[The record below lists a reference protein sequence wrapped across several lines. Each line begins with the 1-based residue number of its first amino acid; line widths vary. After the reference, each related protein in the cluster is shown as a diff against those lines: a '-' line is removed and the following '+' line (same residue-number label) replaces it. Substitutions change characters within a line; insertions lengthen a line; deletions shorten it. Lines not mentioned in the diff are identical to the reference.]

1 VVLFGDPGELMTRL
15 RASILV
21 AFILSVAGNIHATT
35 VNPFTD
41 LGSAGPSNWQ
51 ILTLGGDSC
60 GTRSGC
66 GSASTNV
73 IIKNAS
79 EVDGNVGIAPKGNI
93 TGGPNGAAVYGN
105 LDLDTAGT
113 ATINGSYTFTGTFNQ
128 NSATDTLLNNAANAA
143 LLAYSDASGMTVTNS
158 TYTNINNP
166 ASAITITGS
175 AGINVIDLSNLVL
188 SSSTKGLTLSG
199 PSNAYF
205 VINVSG
211 NFSVTNGA
219 DITVTG
225 GLPQFNVLYNVT
237 GTGSAV
243 TFTGTSG
250 STDVQGIVLA
260 PYRDITVTGS
270 EVDGEVISGNL
281 NLTVQNNSTIDAP
294 EPTTL
299 IFLATGLA
307 GLGVRFRR
315 SRQSQ

>member
-1 VVLFGDPGELMTRL
+1 VHRL
-15 RASILV
+15 LILRSSL
-21 AFILSVAGNIHATT
+21 AALILLAALQVQATT

-66 GSASTNV
+66 GSATTNLTV
-73 IIKNAS
+73 KNSS
-79 EVDGNVGIAPKGNI
+79 EVDGNVGVAPKGNL
-93 TGGPNGAAVYGN
+93 NVDNSSEVYGN
-105 LDLDTAGT
+105 ADVYSAGSVT
-113 ATINGSYTFTGTFNQ
+113 YGWNVSGTVTQ
-128 NSATDTLLNNAANAA
+128 NSATNTLLNNAAQAA
-143 LLAYSDASGMTVTNS
+143 LLAYTDASGMAVTNS

-166 ASAITITGS
+166 GSAITITGT

-188 SSSTKGLTLSG
+188 SNSSKGLTLSG

-219 DITVTG
+219 DITLTG
-225 GLPQFNVLYNVT
+225 GLPQYNVLYNVT

-260 PYRDITVTGS
+260 PYRDITLNGANV
-270 EVDGEVISGNL
+270 EGEVISGNL
-281 NLTVQNNSTIDAP
+281 NLTVENYATVSAP
-294 EPTTL
+294 EPATL
-299 IFLATGLA
+299 MFLTTGLV
-307 GLGVRFRR
+307 GMGFRIR
-315 SRQSQ
+315 RQRRG